1 MSMLLPETEMESP
14 EYDGRESAELYEESE
29 SQDYGEQSAADR
41 RRARQRRIA
50 LAQRRQAQ
58 ARARSMARGRGT
70 TTPAPITPQQ
80 TATAIRNLDLETK
93 VQDDAFRSALSAS
106 SKRMSRS
113 EYAAVAGV
121 AVNQFI
127 ESFDTPDNPFARAA
141 LRASPLLLL
150 SPQRRGTG
158 FDAVIRDPRVIG
170 GAAIAGITLIGENRR
185 RFAVARR
192 IEVLGPNEIA
202 VNEVDLFL
210 ADVFDLRGAP
220 VATPVAWQSND
231 PATATIDPVTGTV
244 KGIKAGTVVVTG
256 TADGITRRV
265 RLKVR

>member
-1 MSMLLPETEMESP
+1 MSMSLPETEMESP
-14 EYDGRESAELYEESE
+14 EYDRESAGLYDESE
-29 SQDYGEQSAADR
+29 GQDYGEQSESDR

-58 ARARSMARGRGT
+58 ARARSMAGGRGT
-70 TTPAPITPQQ
+70 TAPARITPQQ

-127 ESFDTPDNPFARAA
+127 ESFDTPDNSLARAA
-141 LRASPLLLL
+141 LRFSPLLLL

-158 FDAVIRDPRVIG
+158 FDSVIRDPRVIG
-170 GAAIAGITLIGENRR
+170 GAAIAGITLIGDNRR
-185 RFAVARR
+185 RFTVARQLS
-192 IEVLGPNEIA
+192 VQAPSEIA
-202 VNEVDLFL
+202 VNDTDLFL
-210 ADVFDLRGAP
+210 ADVLDLRG
-220 VATPVAWQSND
+220 TPVDTPVTWESND
-231 PATATIDPVTGTV
+231 PATATIDPITGSV
-244 KGIKAGTVVVTG
+244 KGNKAGVVVITA
-256 TADGITRRV
+256 TADGIKRRV
-265 RLKVR
+265 RLKVK